1 LHRVEVH
8 GGVLAADALSLL
20 RSFFDDR
27 R

>member
-1 LHRVEVH
+1 VEVQ